1 MVTRT
6 HVAWLPA
13 AMMVASALMA
23 TLEAVFLREIGPRAS
38 QAQVLL
44 FRSGAQLLLVGVSG
58 ALLLRSAA
66 LVVRTSRLRMHL
78 WRGGLAAVSWWC
90 YFMSFKTLPLALAT
104 TLTFSSQLFV
114 ILLVWPM
121 LRERV
126 TWAQLSAT
134 LVGFV
139 GVLVAAGIWDPSTL
153 DWRVSYGFASAFM
166 GAVMILIT
174 RALSF
179 TERTETIMFYM
190 ALVVFVSAIPQ
201 SLLDWPALDRELALW
216 LSLMGLSGTLG
227 AWLRV
232 EAYRRAEASALAP
245 YTYTRLVFAAALGTW
260 LFGDVIATSTVTG
273 ALLIVG
279 SNLALFWY
287 VARTTRPPVQ
297 QFRP

>member
-66 LVVRTSRLRMHL
+66 LVVRTSRLHMHL

-201 SLLDWPALDRELALW
+201 SLIDWPALDRELALW

-227 AWLRV
+227 AWLMV

>member
-1 MVTRT
+1 MTRP
-6 HVAWLPA
+6 HAPWLPA

-23 TLEAVFLREIGPRAS
+23 TLEAVFLRELGTRAS

-44 FRSGAQLLLVGVSG
+44 FRSGAQLLLVALSA
-58 ALLLRSAA
+58 ALLMRSAA
-66 LVVRTSRLRMHL
+66 LVVRTNRLRTHL

-90 YFMSFKTLPLALAT
+90 YFMSFKSLPLALAT
-104 TLTFSSQLFV
+104 TLTFSAQVFV

-126 TWAQLSAT
+126 TTAQLLAT
-134 LVGFV
+134 LVGFA

-153 DWRVSYGFASAFM
+153 DWRVSYGFASAFL

-174 RALSF
+174 RSLSF
-179 TERTETIMFYM
+179 TERTETILFYM

-201 SLLDWPALDRELALW
+201 AMLDWPPLDGTLLVW
-216 LSLMGLSGTLG
+216 LSLMGLCGTLG
-227 AWLRV
+227 AWWMV

-245 YTYTRLVFAAALGTW
+245 YVYTRLVFAAALGTW
-260 LFGDVIATSTVTG
+260 IFGDVIATSTVSG

-287 VARTTRPPVQ
+287 VGRTRTRT
-297 QFRP
+297 R

>member
-227 AWLRV
+227 AWLMV

-287 VARTTRPPVQ
+287 VARTTRPPVR

>member
-44 FRSGAQLLLVGVSG
+44 FRSGAQLLLVGLSG

-227 AWLRV
+227 AWLMV

>member
-201 SLLDWPALDRELALW
+201 SLLDWPALDHELALW

-227 AWLRV
+227 AWLMV